1 MTKAADGARS
11 VLTVGLG
18 GVLVKLKQR
27 FCSHRFAMED
37 LTMVNRDSEGND
49 RVSWACDKC
58 GKVFR
63 AQCGLDISPE
73 HGPIFRRKTTPN
85 DRVQAGEASP
95 AATG

>member
-1 MTKAADGARS
+1 MRRGKAVEMQMNAHGARS
-11 VLTVGLG
+11 AWTAGLG

-27 FCSHRFAMED
+27 FCSHRFALDD
-37 LTMVNRDSEGND
+37 LTMVNKDSGGAD

-58 GKVFR
+58 KKVFR

-85 DRVQAGEASP
+85 VK
-95 AATG
+95 